1 MKVKNVKFNIAI
13 LGCGRVALHYYKI
26 FKLNKIPNIDIV
38 GVCDLKRSK
47 AKLFASKF
55 NSRYFLDLTNM
66 IDQIKIDLLIIC
78 TPSGSHYHNAKTAL
92 NKNINVLVEKPI
104 AMKPDQGEKLINIAK
119 KKNLYLGVAFQNRFN
134 SAVKCLKNAV
144 REKRFG
150 KIITIAVV
158 LRWCRYQNYYND
170 EWHGTWKH
178 DGGVINQQA
187 IHHIDSLNWLFG
199 PIKSVN
205 SIIGNRL
212 NKLQAEDTFVSSL
225 ELKNGALCTV
235 EATTAAR
242 PKDYEASIAVL
253 GEKGYAK
260 IGGIALNK
268 INDWEFLNKK
278 KEDKIVKKLYSQ
290 KFDNG
295 YGLSHLPLIKDS
307 ISQILLKKKDYSSTY
322 SALTTTKIIHAFYSS
337 AEQKKMILL
346 NKNPKS
352 KKLGK

>member
-1 MKVKNVKFNIAI
+1 MKKKKAKFSVAI

-26 FKLNKIPNIDIV
+26 FNLKKISNIDIV
-38 GVCDLKRSK
+38 GVCDLKKNK
-47 AKLFASKF
+47 AKFFAKKYNSK
-55 NSRYFLDLTNM
+55 YFTDLSKM
-66 IDQIKIDLLIIC
+66 INKLKIDLLIIC
-78 TPSGSHYHNAKTAL
+78 TPSGSHFLNAKTAL
-92 NKNINVLVEKPI
+92 DKNINVLVEKPI
-104 AMKPDQGEKLINIAK
+104 TMKPDEGEKLINIAK

-134 SAVKCLKNAV
+134 SAIQCLKRAV
-144 REKRFG
+144 DKKRFG

-187 IHHIDSLNWLFG
+187 IHHIDSLNWIFG
-199 PIKSVN
+199 PIKRVN

-242 PKDYEASIAVL
+242 PKDYEASISVL
-253 GEKGYAK
+253 GEKGHAK

-268 INDWEFLNKK
+268 VINWNFLNKK
-278 KEDKIVKKLYSQ
+278 KEDKVVKKIYSQ

-307 ISQILLKKKDYSSTY
+307 LNQLFKKKKDYSSTY
-322 SALTTTKIIHAFYSS
+322 SALTTTKIIHAFYLS

-346 NKNPKS
+346 NDNPKS

>member
-1 MKVKNVKFNIAI
+1 MKKNKVKFNIAI
-13 LGCGRVALHYYKI
+13 LGCGRVAQHYFKI
-26 FKLNKIPNIDIV
+26 FKLNKIRDINIV
-38 GVCDLKRSK
+38 GVCDLKINK
-47 AKLFASKF
+47 AKLFANKF
-55 NSRYFLDLTNM
+55 NSRYFTDLSNM
-66 IDQIKIDLLIIC
+66 INQIKIDLLIIC
-78 TPSGSHYHNAKTAL
+78 TPSGAHYHNAKTSL
-92 NKNINVLVEKPI
+92 NNNINLLIEKPI
-104 AMKPDQGEKLINIAK
+104 TMKPDQGKKLINIAK
-119 KKNLYLGVAFQNRFN
+119 QKNLYLGVAFQNRFN

-144 REKRFG
+144 DKKRFG

-187 IHHIDSLNWLFG
+187 IHHIDSLNWIFG

-205 SIIGNRL
+205 AIIGKRL
-212 NKLQAEDTFVSSL
+212 NKLQAEDTLVSSL

-242 PKDYEASIAVL
+242 PKDYEASITVL

-260 IGGIALNK
+260 IGGIALNE
-268 INDWEFLNKK
+268 ITDWNFLNKK

-295 YGLSHLPLIKDS
+295 YGLSHLPLIIDS
-307 ISQILLKKKDYSSTY
+307 LSQISLKKKDYSSTN
-322 SALTTTKIIHAFYSS
+322 SALTTTKIIHALYSS
-337 AEQKKMILL
+337 AEKKKMVLL
-346 NKNPKS
+346 NDNPKS
-352 KKLGK
+352 NRLGK